1 MIVISLVSL
10 CFQIA
15 TMQSFSSENAGLKG
29 QQELK
34 ERGGL
39 NNFFVKTIRGD
50 SLKVAYL
57 GGSITA
63 QNGWR
68 VYSLDWFKQRFPK
81 ATFTEINA
89 AIPGTGSDFGV
100 FRLKDQVLKFN
111 PDLVFVEFAVNDDG
125 MPSEKVA
132 RSMEGI
138 VRQVWRLNPN
148 VDICF
153 VYTIKNDYLETE
165 ENGQL
170 PVSAVTMEKVADK
183 YHIPTINFG
192 FEVAAQV
199 KSGNLLFK
207 GESKELNGTKV
218 FSPDGVHP
226 YIETGHAVYSQVL
239 QRSFEKMI
247 PGKIGHIK
255 AHNLKKPMAADC
267 FANSQM
273 VDLSG
278 TKPGKNWKI
287 RSVKENPLFAGS
299 SKYLDQIGEACP
311 GAALSFRFKG
321 TAVGVCDII
330 GPGAG
335 RVEIT
340 LDGEV
345 KDTICR
351 FDAYCT
357 YWRTNYFLMDHLQ
370 DKEHEVIFRVLPEPF
385 DKAAILKKRNQTI
398 TEPEN
403 YKAINWYV
411 GKILIDGEMR
421 TTTDGVSQCLTLEWK
436 SDSVFLK
443 PESAV
448 FDRKQEAIYVSNING
463 KYCTKDGNGFISKV
477 ELDGTIRSLAW
488 INGLDS
494 PQGLTLFNDNLYIA
508 DVDQVIVANA
518 KTGVVIRRLQAEG
531 AIFLNDISA
540 DKNGDV
546 YVSDCRANR
555 IYRLRN
561 NKLEIWLNDPK
572 LKGPNGLLCQPKK
585 IMVLNMGDN
594 KIYQVDK
601 KTKILNEFCDEI
613 KNLDGIVSDGNGGY
627 FVSGAWQGEIF
638 HLDFQGKKEL
648 ILDLGPEKVITADIT
663 YISKKQ
669 MLIVPTLEKTVIAYK
684 WGK

>member
-1 MIVISLVSL
+1 MKSVQYKPIAISILLFFTIVASATSRDNSGGIS
-10 CFQIA
+10 
-15 TMQSFSSENAGLKG
+15 G
-29 QQELK
+29 ELK
-34 ERGGL
+34 IRKGL
-39 NNFFVKTIRGD
+39 NNFFTKANSADSIRI
-50 SLKVAYL
+50 AYL

-89 AIPGTGSDFGV
+89 AIGGTGSDFGV
-100 FRLKDQVLKFN
+100 FRLKDHVLKFN

-138 VRQVWRLNPN
+138 VRQIWRFNPN
-148 VDICF
+148 IDVCF
-153 VYTIKNDYLETE
+153 VYTIKIDYLKAE
-165 ENGQL
+165 ENGHL
-170 PVSAVTMEKVADK
+170 PVSAATMEKIADK
-183 YHIPTINFG
+183 YQTPSINFG

-207 GESKELNGTKV
+207 GESKELKGTKV

-226 YIETGHAVYSQVL
+226 YIETGHAVYQEVL
-239 QRSFEKMI
+239 QRSFEKMV
-247 PGKIGHIK
+247 PRKIVAIK

-267 FANSQM
+267 FANPQM
-273 VDLSG
+273 VDLSS
-278 TKPGKNWKI
+278 TEPGKNWKI
-287 RSVKENPLFAGS
+287 RSVKENPSFTGF

-321 TAVGVCDII
+321 TAVGACDII

-421 TTTDGVSQCLTLEWK
+421 TTTDGVSQCLTLEWET
-436 SDSVFLK
+436 DSVFLK

-448 FDRKQEAIYVSNING
+448 FDRTRDAIYVSNING
-463 KYCTKDGNGFISKV
+463 KYCTKDGNVFIAKV
-477 ELDGTIRSLAW
+477 GLDGTIRQLEW
-488 INGLDS
+488 ITGLDS
-494 PQGLTLFNDNLYIA
+494 PQGLALFRDYLYIA
-508 DVDQVIVANA
+508 DVDQVVVADV
-518 KTGVVIRRLQAEG
+518 KTGTVVRRLKVEG
-531 AIFLNDISA
+531 AISLNDIAA

-546 YVSDCRANR
+546 YVSECKANR
-555 IYRLRN
+555 IYWLKN
-561 NKLEIWLNDPK
+561 NKLEVWFDNPR
-572 LKGPNGLLCQPKK
+572 LKGPNGLLCQPEN
-585 IMVLNMGDN
+585 IVLLNMGEG
-594 KIYQVDK
+594 KIYLVDK
-601 KTKILNEFCDEI
+601 KAKILNEFCDGI
-613 KNLDGIVSDGNGGY
+613 KNLDGIVSEGNGGY

-638 HLDFQGKKEL
+638 HLD
-648 ILDLGPEKVITADIT
+648 
-663 YISKKQ
+663 S
-669 MLIVPTLEKTVIAYK
+669 
-684 WGK
+684 